1 MCGIAGFVDRTA
13 TWNAEEGASL
23 ARGMASTLISRGPD
37 DDGVWVDTSSGVAL
51 GQRRLAIVD
60 LSPAGHQPMV
70 SGNGRYVI
78 TYNGEVYN
86 FDQIRDELTRFGAT
100 FRGHSDTEVVLEACA
115 AWGIADAV
123 ARLIGMFAFAL
134 WDRQLRTLTLCR
146 DRIGIKPL
154 YWGCL
159 GELFLFGSELK
170 SLRAHPG
177 WVPEIDRDAL
187 ASFFRYN
194 YLPSPH
200 TIYRG
205 VRKLEPG
212 CVLILSEGGEPTIR
226 TYWQLESTALAAR
239 RKHAAADDPVEALDN
254 LLRDAVKRRMRADV
268 PLGAFLS
275 GGIDSS
281 TVVALMQAQCDR
293 PVRSFTIGFQEEDH
307 DEAVYAK
314 AVANHLGT
322 DHTELYVEPSH
333 ARDLIPRMADY
344 YDEPFADA
352 SQLPTMLLCEL
363 TRRHVT
369 VALSGDGGDEVFGGY
384 TRYFWADGVWRHTR
398 WLPPGLRR
406 ALTRMLRIIPPE
418 GWDRLFALAPSSIR
432 PVRAGAKMQKLAN
445 LVALDSSSGFYRQ
458 LLTTW
463 EAPESLVLGAREP
476 QGPPWDES
484 FGCEFANFT
493 DRMRMIDM
501 LTYLPE
507 NILTKVDRASM
518 AFSLEARVPLLD
530 HRVIAFAW
538 GLEPNLLYQRRRPKW
553 LLRQVL
559 DRYLPSRLVDR
570 PKMGFGVPIAA
581 WLRGPLRDWADA
593 LLSERRL
600 AEGGFLDAGLVRA
613 RWREQVS
620 GRRDW
625 QFQLWSVLMF
635 ESWRDRWFAS
645 G

>member
-23 ARGMASTLISRGPD
+23 ARGMASTLASRGPD

-86 FDQIRDELTRFGAT
+86 FDQIRDELTGLGAT

-115 AWGIADAV
+115 AWGVADAV

-212 CVLILSEGGEPTIR
+212 RFLILSEDGEPTIL

-239 RKHAAADDPVEALDN
+239 QKHAVDDDPVEALDN

-281 TVVALMQAQCDR
+281 TVVALMQAQSDR

-333 ARDLIPRMADY
+333 ARDLIPKLADY

-398 WLPPGLRR
+398 WMPPGLRR

-418 GWDRLFALAPSSIR
+418 GWDRFVR
-432 PVRAGAKMQKLAN
+432 PRAKFDPAGPCGRQNAKT
-445 LVALDSSSGFYRQ
+445 RQ
-458 LLTTW
+458 
-463 EAPESLVLGAREP
+463 
-476 QGPPWDES
+476 
-484 FGCEFANFT
+484 
-493 DRMRMIDM
+493 
-501 LTYLPE
+501 
-507 NILTKVDRASM
+507 
-518 AFSLEARVPLLD
+518 
-530 HRVIAFAW
+530 
-538 GLEPNLLYQRRRPKW
+538 
-553 LLRQVL
+553 
-559 DRYLPSRLVDR
+559 SR
-570 PKMGFGVPIAA
+570 
-581 WLRGPLRDWADA
+581 
-593 LLSERRL
+593 
-600 AEGGFLDAGLVRA
+600 RA
-613 RWREQVS
+613 RLDQP
-620 GRRDW
+620 
-625 QFQLWSVLMF
+625 VLSSAFDHMG
-635 ESWRDRWFAS
+635 SP
-645 G
+645 